1 MAAVPTMVNDSKRM
15 SFARVA
21 AASASK
27 DPSSIT
33 TVVRSPGPAP
43 ARDRRENVK
52 PITVAVPVAAIP
64 IPVVPVIPTA
74 APAANPEKNAPPAA
88 QQKNVQNSQNVD
100 GKVVEG
106 LKDLELE
113 TATPSP
119 IVNGSLSGTTE
130 RSNRLGNSQTPSDDT
145 SQRADSNSELG
156 TKPPSLDGKSITS
169 GTTFALDEKESL
181 RPDDSASVKAAAE
194 DDDTFSIRGSYMANS
209 RMGSDVAA
217 RIQRLQIGDMPPRV
231 ISTHLLAG
239 NKNQGTITPQSGV
252 SEKQL
257 AADTKLPLAN
267 GAMAQDAMANGF
279 LSQHPDEK
287 LLEAMQSPKDR
298 IFLLRLE
305 QQVIEFVQDSKE
317 PFMDLP
323 PSNSFCRMLM
333 HKLADYYHMT
343 HSFEAGAG
351 AVRIFRTPFCRIPAS
366 LSSIAS
372 NTPSSASPAPAM
384 IPRKIMRRG
393 EDGEFG
399 SGSAGPSKPTSE
411 AGSDS
416 KDKTAPAK
424 EKLTREEREEAYI
437 KARQRIFGSVEKT
450 ENQTQDGEEN
460 NDVSRASSVSAK
472 DRANGGKRKVNK
484 QRRDDNEGFEPRSQ
498 FVAWCGPQQQT
509 WAPAAP
515 QYYPV
520 NGAQFNGQFQQ
531 PYANTVPPMYAPGHQ
546 YAPQMVPNNGYQPQY
561 AGIPQPYS
569 APPAPQARPP
579 PPPQQQQVYQTSN
592 APPMGGPG
600 PYGTPVASVAQ
611 LAWSQQPQPPSQPQP
626 PVIPHHQPQP
636 QQLPPP
642 QQQQPAYT
650 QNAYPPPR
658 GSPAPPAPGIPYA
671 YGQLPVNVNPND
683 PKSQHPIPGSY
694 NRQAFNPKTQ
704 SFVPSSGI
712 PMHAPPPNH
721 YGGTSS
727 HQSSP
732 HPQFSS
738 PHMSYAG
745 YQQPVPPMPQ
755 PVYGPVPGPYSMAR
769 QGSNTSMTQYHGP
782 PHPHGTQIM
791 PPVPGG
797 PPPPHMAGMPPK
809 VNGGPPGPGQVFS
822 HLPTYGNPA
831 SLPQKPST

>member
-27 DPSSIT
+27 DPSSVT
-33 TVVRSPGPAP
+33 AVARTPAP
-43 ARDRRENVK
+43 APSKDRRDNVK
-52 PITVAVPVAAIP
+52 PVTVAIP
-64 IPVVPVIPTA
+64 IPVVPVIPK
-74 APAANPEKNAPPAA
+74 APVSAPEKNPPSPDG
-88 QQKNVQNSQNVD
+88 QKKNATQNAET
-100 GKVVEG
+100 KVVEG
-106 LKDLELE
+106 LKDLKLE
-113 TATPSP
+113 TATP
-119 IVNGSLSGTTE
+119 VNGSLSGTTE

-194 DDDTFSIRGSYMANS
+194 DDDTFSIRGSYMASS
-209 RMGSDVAA
+209 RMGSDVAS
-217 RIQRLQIGDMPPRV
+217 RMHRLQIGDMPPRV
-231 ISTHLLAG
+231 ISTQVLAG
-239 NKNQGTITPQSGV
+239 SKNQGTTTPQSGV

-257 AADTKLPLAN
+257 ATDAKLPLAN

-372 NTPSSASPAPAM
+372 STPSSSSPAPAV

-399 SGSAGPSKPTSE
+399 PGSAGPSKPTSE

-416 KDKTAPAK
+416 KDKTAPTK
-424 EKLTREEREEAYI
+424 EKLTREEREEAYN

-460 NDVSRASSVSAK
+460 TGVSRASSVSAK
-472 DRANGGKRKVNK
+472 DRTNGGKRKVNK

-509 WAPAAP
+509 WAQAAP

-520 NGAQFNGQFQQ
+520 SATQFNGQFPQ
-531 PYANTVPPMYAPGHQ
+531 PYPNGMPPIYAPPPGHQ
-546 YAPQMVPNNGYQPQY
+546 YAPQMVVNNGYPAQY
-561 AGIPQPYS
+561 NGIPQPYS
-569 APPAPQARPP
+569 APPVPQARPP
-579 PPPQQQQVYQTSN
+579 PPPQPAQVYQTPT
-592 APPMGGPG
+592 APPMAGPG

-611 LAWSQQPQPPSQPQP
+611 PVWSQQQPQPPLQAQP
-626 PVIPHHQPQP
+626 PHIAHHQPQP

-642 QQQQPAYT
+642 QQQQPVAATATYP

-694 NRQAFNPKTQ
+694 NRQVFNPKTQ
-704 SFVPSSGI
+704 SFVPGSGI
-712 PMHAPPPNH
+712 PMQAPPPNP

-732 HPQFSS
+732 HPQFNS
-738 PHMSYAG
+738 PHMSYSG

-755 PVYGPVPGPYSMAR
+755 PGYVPGPYSMAR

-782 PHPHGTQIM
+782 PPPHGSQHM
-791 PPVPGG
+791 VPVQAG
-797 PPPPHMAGMPPK
+797 PPPSMHMGGMPPK
-809 VNGGPPGPGQVFS
+809 PNGGVPPGSGQVFS